1 MCYTELYG
9 TSSGALCADHKRL
22 LDRIDPLIIEA
33 YRNEDNDAI
42 DALNLEIRTKL
53 GELLDHVR
61 RTSGL
66 EYLTP
71 HADYGFL
78 ECAPPADE
86 LRDEIRAEI
95 EAHEAGLA
103 GFDEYMAGQIARAN
117 AESPDFDR
125 EGAEEI
131 IQRGRELI
139 LAIHE
144 AKIAELEAK
153 IRVR

>member
-1 MCYTELYG
+1 MKYNDLYG
-9 TSSGALCADHKRL
+9 TSTGALCADHKRL

-42 DALNLEIRTKL
+42 DALNAEIRTKL
-53 GELLDHVR
+53 SELLDHVR

-66 EYLTP
+66 EHLTP

-86 LRDEIRAEI
+86 IRDEIRAKI
-95 EAHEAGLA
+95 ETHEANLA
-103 GFDEYMAGQIARAN
+103 ELDAIFAECLAN
-117 AESPDFDR
+117 ANANKPDFDR
-125 EGAEEI
+125 EGAEEL
-131 IQRGRELI
+131 IQRGRDLFLE
-139 LAIHE
+139 IHE
-144 AKIAELEAK
+144 AQIAELEAK